1 MSQIKKEKIYKD
13 PLEERP
19 LNLTAHKIKNH
30 VPKRKQ
36 IFRVLLRFRGIFYAI
51 MSAFFYSLASVLVRQ
66 AKFFN
71 GSEISSKI
79 FSY

>member
-1 MSQIKKEKIYKD
+1 MSQIEKEKIYKD

-19 LNLTAHKIKNH
+19 LNLTAH
-30 VPKRKQ
+30 VTKRKQ